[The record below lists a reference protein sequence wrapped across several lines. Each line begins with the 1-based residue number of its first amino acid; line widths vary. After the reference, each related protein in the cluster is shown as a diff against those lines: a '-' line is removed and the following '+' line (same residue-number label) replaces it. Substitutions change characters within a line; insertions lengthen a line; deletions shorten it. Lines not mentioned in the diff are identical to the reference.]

1 MVKYHV
7 FFSVLT
13 FYWCSAV
20 FAGNSVIGVFDSGI
34 GGMTVLE
41 KMLTMDMY
49 DNVTHERKSDGKL
62 DFENER
68 FVYLGDQANMPYGDY
83 AAAGKSEYLKRLI
96 VADAD
101 FLLSQN
107 AKVVVIACN
116 TATAWGYDKVSQ
128 KTSEKGVSTIGVIG
142 AGVSSALDLPEIK
155 NANGDISIGV
165 MATPGTI
172 ASGAY
177 EREILKEAA
186 RRGIKG
192 KIKVFSQG
200 CAGLADAVESGDYK
214 AGEIAASNYKA
225 LMEKYSSDKSAG
237 PMKAVIL
244 GCTHYPFVLTSLKR
258 EAGEMIFV
266 DPALATAE
274 QCYRNLISKDNI
286 SKGGEMALTCYVSV
300 PAKNLDNKY
309 LDNKGNLTRECKY
322 GRDLED
328 STVWTQIVPYGVEQA
343 KGNSFIRTSLSAV
356 WNLLNL
362 RTSIPE

>member
-1 MVKYHV
+1 
-7 FFSVLT
+7 
-13 FYWCSAV
+13 
-20 FAGNSVIGVFDSGI
+20 
-34 GGMTVLE
+34 
-41 KMLTMDMY
+41 
-49 DNVTHERKSDGKL
+49 
-62 DFENER
+62 
-68 FVYLGDQANMPYGDY
+68 
-83 AAAGKSEYLKRLI
+83 
-96 VADAD
+96 
-101 FLLSQN
+101 
-107 AKVVVIACN
+107 
-116 TATAWGYDKVSQ
+116 
-128 KTSEKGVSTIGVIG
+128 
-142 AGVSSALDLPEIK
+142 
-155 NANGDISIGV
+155 

-328 STVWTQIVPYGVEQA
+328 STVWTQIVPYEVEQA